1 MIKEVSGEFNIVEN
15 KVPDEW
21 MFHYRDP
28 EDDGLL
34 FTHTDADGLG
44 CAILMSFSKIKYDI
58 IFAGNNTI
66 DGKIMAYINSAMA
79 GFTKLY
85 HNILIT
91 DISVGDDTAKK
102 LQDFCE
108 ANDINLLL
116 VDHHATNK
124 MPEKFPWAFV
134 STTDFQ
140 MVYNERIEE
149 WNIKYN
155 IPNKP
160 PISAAGLISSITATY
175 TDEDK
180 CNRESKAYN
189 PDMKD
194 NILSIATY
202 REFYEENN
210 ANGCEGVND
219 MLDNYAEEISRYDTW
234 EWKKNPRSY
243 KENRTAILLEFFNLE
258 DTYERLISNMVNK
271 HTVFTENEQPF
282 FDVYNQKVSN
292 LVQSCENNMVFVDI
306 DEYHVGMIFATDY
319 YSEVAN
325 KLCEMHPEMDF
336 ILGIYPESMQVSLR
350 SVRTDLNLGRFCKKK
365 WGGGGHP
372 QAAGASFSDYDT
384 FKTDILWHYYNALEA
399 KRRRM
404 RATES
409 NRKSEEDRE
418 KMEQVMASQYAKS
431 SDLLKV
437 DGLGFKEEDVE
448 ETKSFTEEVSPE
460 SIEEVMSRG
469 DDMAREYMEDN
480 MEGYNRLP
488 KYFYDITS
496 VSLADIYGTMFELQS
511 DEREDGET
519 IDLYYRNI
527 IDTLNHM
534 NGKESNDLETDVE
547 KFTFIWAY
555 FFTSIVNPF
564 ITEIK
569 TEYGKIPED
578 GAEDIVKLWNIMI
591 DMILAFDTIPDSYK
605 EMFKTIKEQSIDYP
619 KVLENVTSMK
629 EKFSDD

>member
-21 MFHYRDP
+21 MFPYRDP
-28 EDDGLL
+28 DNDGLL
-34 FTHTDADGLG
+34 FTHTDADGIG
-44 CAILMSFSKIKYDI
+44 CAILMSFSRIKYDI

-79 GFTKLY
+79 GFTKIY

-91 DISVGDDTAKK
+91 DISVGNDTAQK

-140 MVYNERIEE
+140 MKYESATETWSIR
-149 WNIKYN
+149 YN
-155 IPNKP
+155 IADRP
-160 PISAAGLISSITATY
+160 PISAAGLLSSISSY
-175 TDEDK
+175 DYNDDEL
-180 CNRESKAYN
+180 NFIGKAYN
-189 PDMKD
+189 PNMKD
-194 NILSIATY
+194 GIMSIAM
-202 REFYEENN
+202 YETFEDQFDYIN
-210 ANGCEGVND
+210 E

-234 EWKKNPRSY
+234 EWKRNPRDY
-243 KENRTAILLEFFNLE
+243 RENRTAILLEFFNLE
-258 DTYERLISNMVNK
+258 ETYDRLIGNMVNK
-271 HTVFTENEQPF
+271 HTVFTENEQAF

-292 LVQSCENNMVFVDI
+292 LVQSCDNSMVFVDM

-325 KLCEMHPEMDF
+325 KLCEMHPEIDF

-365 WGGGGHP
+365 WSGGGHP

-384 FKTDILWHYYNALEA
+384 FKTDILWHYYNALET

-409 NRKSEEDRE
+409 NRKAEEERA
-418 KMEQVMASQYAKS
+418 KMEQMMSSQYAKS

-437 DGLGFKEEDVE
+437 DGLEFNEESVDESKSMVE
-448 ETKSFTEEVSPE
+448 EMSQEDIK
-460 SIEEVMSRG
+460 EVMSQA
-469 DDMAREYMEDN
+469 DVMAREYMEEK

-488 KYFYDITS
+488 KYFYDITRAF
-496 VSLADIYGTMFELQS
+496 LADIYGTMFEMQS
-511 DEREDGET
+511 DEIENDET
-519 IDLYYRNI
+519 IDMYYYQAI
-527 IDTLNHM
+527 HTLNYK
-534 NGKESNDLETDVE
+534 NDKEYKDLETNTD
-547 KFTFIWAY
+547 KFTFLWTY
-555 FFTSIVNPF
+555 FFTSIINPF

-569 TEYGKIPED
+569 TDNGEIPDD
-578 GAEDIVKLWNIMI
+578 GAKDIVKLWNTMI
-591 DMILAFDTIPDSYK
+591 DMITSFDTIPDSYK
-605 EMFKTIKEQSIDYP
+605 EMFKNIKEQYADYL
-619 KVLENVTSMK
+619 KVLKYVNDMRVN
-629 EKFSDD
+629 FGD